1 MTTDFRALCV
11 ELTDCLEKADW
22 PHRYKVVFQQWTD
35 IARAALSEPKPEP
48 EGPTLAEVDA
58 LCAEHSFFY
67 EDSESLE
74 CLLLIITDALARWGR
89 SDGPAVPEGR
99 EPAFVVTQPSDEEIM
114 ELMPPQMHE
123 DFAFAARAM
132 ANEAGTDS
140 QKAKGFMRIAL
151 NRHAVDLALAVLA
164 RFGNHFPDAKKMVRP
179 APAPAEGEVE

>member
-1 MTTDFRALCV
+1 MPDPQQRWPDGMPLEAQLGNALG
-11 ELTDCLEKADW
+11 L
-22 PHRYKVVFQQWTD
+22 
-35 IARAALSEPKPEP
+35 
-48 EGPTLAEVDA
+48 
-58 LCAEHSFFY
+58 
-67 EDSESLE
+67 
-74 CLLLIITDALARWGR
+74 ALAFLKSGDWNNQDMARIEAPFKAWCDQVV
-89 SDGPAVPEGR
+89 DGPAVPEGR
-99 EPAFVVTQPSDEEIM
+99 EPAAVVGEPSDEEIM